1 MQAKCFVLLNEA
13 ENKHLKKKSL
23 QYTHTHTHKAL
34 ITDRSVW
41 CKELMHLPPRR
52 FFGLIITI

>member
-23 QYTHTHTHKAL
+23 QYTHTHTKN
-34 ITDRSVW
+34 V
-41 CKELMHLPPRR
+41 EY
-52 FFGLIITI
+52 

>member
-13 ENKHLKKKSL
+13 ENKHLKKIVTIH
-23 QYTHTHTHKAL
+23 THTHTHKTL
-34 ITDRSVW
+34 NTDRSVW